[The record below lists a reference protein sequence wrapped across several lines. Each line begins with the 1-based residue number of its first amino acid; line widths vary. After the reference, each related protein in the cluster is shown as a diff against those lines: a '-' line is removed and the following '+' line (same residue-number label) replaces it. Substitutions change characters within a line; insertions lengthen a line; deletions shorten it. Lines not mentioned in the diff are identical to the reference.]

1 LVAAGS
7 LAFVLSGV
15 FWIGLYNSIMAIA
28 DEMLAEVIANAMRGG
43 VSRMLAEV
51 IANAMRGGVSR
62 MLAEVIANAMR
73 GGVIGAA
80 FGLVIDLIEQRRTT
94 P

>member
-1 LVAAGS
+1 
-7 LAFVLSGV
+7 
-15 FWIGLYNSIMAIA
+15 
-28 DEMLAEVIANAMRGG
+28 
-43 VSRMLAEV
+43 
-51 IANAMRGGVSR
+51 